1 MELGSAWSLVRLVS
15 SGMNAV
21 GVNTGPLGA
30 AVGGPVG
37 VAVTSAFLVKKWV
50 DSSAAKMLEL
60 VRQREACAH
69 IEMLEGAPP
78 TPSAVE
84 YVSRNAGMAWRFGES
99 ALYFWHPEA
108 SFKPLV
114 FNWALVPGKSGVDL
128 VRDSR
133 EYDAAV
139 SRPIAGYGCSR
150 CRAVN
155 AQR

>member
-1 MELGSAWSLVRLVS
+1 MELGSAWSIVRLVS
-15 SGMNAV
+15 SGLSTV
-21 GVNTGPLGA
+21 GVNTGPIGA

-60 VRQREACAH
+60 VRQREACPH
-69 IEMLEGAPP
+69 IDMVEGSPP

-84 YVSRNAGMAWRFGES
+84 YVFQNGGIAWRFGES
-99 ALYFWHPEA
+99 AQYFWHPEA

-114 FNWALVPGKSGVDL
+114 FDWALVPGKSGVDL
-128 VRDSR
+128 VRDGQQ
-133 EYDAAV
+133 YDMAV
-139 SRPIAGYGCSR
+139 HRPRAGYGCSR

-155 AQR
+155 SQR